1 MAQEYQWKT
10 DSTIISG
17 GYPNEPHG
25 VINGSTDWQ
34 TTTNLTGST
43 TAEYY
48 FRDSASSS
56 NSNSS
61 RVVVS
66 ITESWTASISSTNYL
81 TITLQ
86 TTIDSIRR
94 DDIVGSPGTG
104 GSPYRTMFARREA
117 GGTNLWTT
125 SGDDITTAHTILGSP
140 LVLSEYSFTLAPGES
155 ASRGSIFF
163 RSNVQ
168 GHDSDA
174 TPSIYVDE
182 MWLGTHFLNPMP
194 KDYIPGKIWNGSD
207 WMSHNRATNGHAKIY
222 TGSAWSADMK
232 TVDGDGVTT
241 GNPPYIYNGTNFA
254 NMRLIGTDA

>member
-1 MAQEYQWKT
+1 MSQQYQWKT
-10 DSTIISG
+10 DATIISG

-34 TTTNLTGST
+34 TTTSLTGST

-56 NSNSS
+56 NANSS

-86 TTIDSIRR
+86 TTIDSIYR

-125 SGDDITTAHTILGSP
+125 SGDNITTAHTILGSP
-140 LVLSEYSFTLAPGES
+140 LILSEYSFTLAPGES
-155 ASRGSIFF
+155 ASRGSVFF

-168 GHDSDA
+168 GHDNDPA
-174 TPSIYVDE
+174 PSMYVDE

-232 TVDGDGVTT
+232 TVDGDGTTT